1 MAIRKDANTLSNTER
16 LELSNAILE
25 LKRRGIYDRF
35 VLRHANANAS
45 AIHRSPA
52 FLPWHR
58 RFIWD
63 FESELQRVSGNPEL
77 GLPYWNWSEGGAN
90 ASMWDDNLLGGD
102 GHPVTQVVNN
112 GPFRGGEWTVVN
124 SGGQPAGPLTRA
136 FGRAS
141 WATSL
146 PTLQQIQQVLSI
158 TPYDA
163 ANWNAN
169 VNQSFRNQIEGFR
182 GPNLHNRGHG
192 WVGGSMLPMTSPND
206 PVFFMHHCM
215 VDKLWYEW
223 QLRFPRQ
230 GYLPENG
237 GPFGQNLTD
246 PMDSTPASS
255 IGARPIDVL
264 NSSDLNIEYDQLLP
278 GTPAPSTGNDTN
290 STELIVNAS
299 AINAQISSPGEEDKY
314 HFEVTAFSP
323 FNIETSG
330 ASDTTLTL
338 FGPESET
345 DQIAFDDDGGNNFN
359 SLISRSLPAGRYFVS
374 VRLFNAAATGSY
386 QISVT
391 PQGETGVGTV
401 IPEISVNGS
410 TLDSEISNAEEIDL
424 FRFNAPAEGLYTIET
439 SGTTDTYMNLFGP
452 NSQSLPIAEND
463 DSGINRNS
471 RLQVQL
477 TAGEYFVRI
486 RHFSPSGI
494 GAYQIRVIV

>member
-1 MAIRKDANTLSNTER
+1 MAIRKDANTLSNAER
-16 LELSNAILE
+16 LELSNAIVE
-25 LKRRGIYDRF
+25 LKRRGIYDQF

-77 GLPYWNWSEGGAN
+77 GLPYWNWPEGGAN

-112 GPFRGGEWTVVN
+112 GPFRSREWTVIN
-124 SGGQPAGPLTRA
+124 SGGQQAGPLTRA

-146 PTLQQIQQVLSI
+146 PTLQQILQVLSI

-169 VNQSFRNQIEGFR
+169 VTQSFRNQLEGFA

-230 GYLPENG
+230 GYLPINS

-246 PMDSTPASS
+246 PMDSTPTSP
-255 IGARPIDVL
+255 IGDLPLDVL
-264 NSSDLNIEYDQLLP
+264 DSSTLNIEYDQLLP
-278 GTPAPSTGNDTN
+278 GTPEPDTDN
-290 STELIVNAS
+290 NTSSTELIVNAL
-299 AINAQISSPGEEDKY
+299 AISAQISAPGEEDKY
-314 HFEVTAFSP
+314 HFKVTNFSP

-338 FGPESET
+338 FGPDDET
-345 DQIAFDDDGGNNFN
+345 IQIAFDDDGGNNFN
-359 SLISRSLPAGRYFVS
+359 SLISRSLPSGLYFMS

-386 QISVT
+386 KIAVT
-391 PQGETGVGTV
+391 TSEGTGSGAI
-401 IPEISVNGS
+401 IPEIPINGS
-410 TLDSEISNAEEIDL
+410 ALTAEITNAEEIDV
-424 FRFNAPAEGLYTIET
+424 FSFTASTQGLYTIET
-439 SGTTDTYMNLFGP
+439 TGTTDTYMNLFGP
-452 NSQSLPIAEND
+452 NSQSLAIAEND

-471 RLQVQL
+471 RMQVQL
-477 TAGEYFVRI
+477 SAGEYFIRI
-486 RHFSPSGI
+486 RHFSPAGI
-494 GAYQIRVIV
+494 GSYQISVSD